1 MRKERC
7 IKMLIR
13 KGYSP
18 IVVLKKETAK
28 KVLDAPK
35 RKLNFNVS
43 AFQEDIRKQLQEVRK

>member
-1 MRKERC
+1 
-7 IKMLIR
+7 MLIR